1 MKSLIL
7 SLSAILILFTSC
19 KDDKKIKVDE
29 VQAPTNIPF
38 TVTVNAIVEKDDV
51 FQIFYNE
58 DGGDDFPG
66 EQAVTISVKGSVEPQ
81 DLVFILPSD
90 AAPMSLRFDIGANKD
105 LKQVLFKGFRINYL
119 GDSFSADGAQFSKYF
134 YPNAQVEFDT
144 TNNSIAKIKT
154 IEGQAYDPII
164 GATMELKAEIIKLYG
179 KK

>member
-7 SLSAILILFTSC
+7 SLSAALILFTSC
-19 KDDKKIKVDE
+19 KSDKKENTDE
-29 VQAPTNIPF
+29 VQPAANVPF

-58 DGGDDFPG
+58 DGAESFPAD
-66 EQAVTISVKGSVEPQ
+66 QAVTISIKGKPEPQ
-81 DLVFILPSD
+81 DLVFILPSA

-105 LKQVLFKGFRINYL
+105 LKQVVFKGLRINYL
-119 GDSFSADGAQFSKYF
+119 DQSFTADGAQFFKYF

-144 TNNSIAKIKT
+144 ASSTAKIKV
-154 IEGQAYDPII
+154 IEGQPYDPII
-164 GATMELKAEIIKLYG
+164 GATMDLKAEIVKLYG